1 MDQPRRSFL
10 RFLGGTAALAPFAA
24 VLSRPASAS
33 AGADAAMAAA
43 EGAGELASLVRS
55 AALAVPAPDSRA
67 KVAVEGTLARLQGL
81 AVDHTRGRFI
91 LANIAAAE
99 VIAYQDGREVLR
111 SRAIVGTGRTRT
123 PQLASVVPS
132 VRLNPPWYVPASIE
146 PTVRASSGLFRRVS
160 GRLVQPPGPRNPLG
174 PIRIGLEASDGV
186 FLHGTSSPGLF
197 ARESRTLSHGCV
209 RVERILDLAAWVLDM
224 PADALRAA
232 VATGRTRELAPPEE
246 VRVALAYLTAWPGED
261 GRLVL
266 HPDPYGFD
274 RLPGRGVRRAVP
286 RPARPEPSAVGE
298 TVALA
303 SEPGP
308 PDAAPG
314 PGTVPAGAGL
324 P

>member
-1 MDQPRRSFL
+1 MVQTRRSFV
-10 RFLGGTAALAPFAA
+10 RFLGIAAASAPFAA
-24 VLSRPASAS
+24 GLSNNSALASAEV
-33 AGADAAMAAA
+33 GASSTAD
-43 EGAGELASLVRS
+43 ELASLVRL
-55 AALAVPAPDSRA
+55 AALSAPASDSRA
-67 KVAVEGTLARLQGL
+67 KAAVEGTLARLQGL

-111 SRAIVGTGRTRT
+111 SKAIVGAGRTRT

-146 PTVRASSGLFRRVS
+146 PTVRASAGNFRRIG

-209 RVERILDLAAWVLDM
+209 RIERILDLAAWVLDM

-232 VATGRTRELAPPEE
+232 VATGRTRELTPPEE

-261 GRLVL
+261 GRLVF
-266 HPDPYGFD
+266 HPDPYGLD
-274 RLPGRGVRRAVP
+274 RLPGRGVPRIAP
-286 RPARPEPSAVGE
+286 RPVRPDPSAVSQ

-303 SEPGP
+303 SEPEP